1 MSKKQN
7 GKSKTAPA
15 VMIAIRV
22 PKSLLARVQR
32 QRSKDGRGATRTSAM
47 LGALD
52 RGLVK

>member
-1 MSKKQN
+1 MKKASKPVP
-7 GKSKTAPA
+7 PA
-15 VMIAIRV
+15 IMIALRV
-22 PKSLLARVQR
+22 PKAMLGRIQR